1 MNEVATKIERA
12 ELHSDGPEFSR
23 LIWGSM
29 RAFDQFTSARQLAD
43 FLLFL
48 VDHGITFIDTAD
60 VYGRYGVENY
70 LGAALK
76 LAI

>member
-1 MNEVATKIERA
+1 MPSTSSPRRA
-12 ELHSDGPEFSR
+12 SF
-23 LIWGSM
+23 
-29 RAFDQFTSARQLAD
+29 AD

-48 VDHGITFIDTAD
+48 VDHGITTIDTAD

-76 LAI
+76 LMGAAKKKLQIDHQGRHLQHE